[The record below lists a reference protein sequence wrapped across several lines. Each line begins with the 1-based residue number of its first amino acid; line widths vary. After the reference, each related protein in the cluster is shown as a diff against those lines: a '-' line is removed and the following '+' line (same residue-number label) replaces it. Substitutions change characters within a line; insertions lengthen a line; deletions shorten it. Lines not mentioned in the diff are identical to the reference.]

1 MADYVRVAL
10 GTGVVLGLC
19 QAKQLV
25 APTTAHLLVYSEDKC
40 LANCMFCPQA
50 RESLADGEMLSRVE
64 WPRFSL
70 DDVIEALQKST
81 HAFKRVCLQSVNY
94 PSVADDLIEIVSSI
108 KKACDLPLSVACHPI
123 SPKDIKRLTD
133 AGAER
138 MGIALDAA
146 TPELFEKIKGKGAKS
161 PYRWETHLKA
171 LEEAKKLIG
180 RATTHLVVGLGES
193 EEEMIRTIQM
203 LYDRGITVGLFAF
216 TPVKG
221 TPLEKWPRPKVSSYR
236 KIQMARHLIASGI
249 VRADDMKFQGGR
261 LNDFGVDDTTL
272 ELAADSGIPFMTSGC
287 PNCNRPFYNESPLGP
302 IYNFPRKPTK
312 EEIESIKKEL
322 GLTGRR

>member
-1 MADYVRVAL
+1 MVEYIRVAL
-10 GTGVVLGLC
+10 GTAAVIGFNKV
-19 QAKQLV
+19 KIDV
-25 APTTAHLLVYSEDKC
+25 APTTAHLLVYSESKC

-50 RESLADGEMLSRVE
+50 RESTADGEMLSRVE
-64 WPRFSL
+64 WPKFSL
-70 DDVIEALQKST
+70 DDVIEALRRST
-81 HAFKRVCLQSVNY
+81 NTFKRICLQSVNY
-94 PSVADDLIEIVSSI
+94 PGVADDLIEIVSRI

-123 SPKDIKRLTD
+123 SPKNIKRLTD

-138 MGIALDAA
+138 IGIALDAA

-171 LEEAKKLIG
+171 LEEAKKIIG

-193 EEEMIRTIQM
+193 EEEIIKTIQM

-216 TPVKG
+216 TPVRG
-221 TPLEKWPRPKVSSYR
+221 TSLEKWPRPKVSSYR

-249 VRADDMKFQGGR
+249 ARADDMKFQGEC
-261 LNDFGVDDTTL
+261 LNDFGVDGATL
-272 ELAADSGIPFMTSGC
+272 ELAAESGIPFMTSGC

-302 IYNFPRKPTK
+302 IYNFPRKLTK

-322 GLTGRR
+322 DLRGR

>member
-40 LANCMFCPQA
+40 LDNCMFCPQA

-123 SPKDIKRLTD
+123 SPKDVKRLTD

-138 MGIALDAA
+138 IGIALDAA

>member
-1 MADYVRVAL
+1 LVKYVKVAL
-10 GTGVVLGLC
+10 GTAAVLGFC
-19 QAKQLV
+19 KVKIEV
-25 APTTAHLLVYSEDKC
+25 APTTAHLLVYSESKC

-94 PSVADDLIEIVSSI
+94 PGVADDLVEIVSSI

-138 MGIALDAA
+138 IGIALDAA

-161 PYRWETHLKA
+161 PYRWEAHLKA

-221 TPLEKWPRPKVSSYR
+221 TPLEKWARPKVSSYR

-249 VRADDMKFQGGR
+249 ARADGMKFQGGR
-261 LNDFGVDDTTL
+261 LDDFGVDGATL

-302 IYNFPRKPTK
+302 MYNFPRKPTK
-312 EEIESIKKEL
+312 EEIESIKNEL
-322 GLTGRR
+322 GLAGR

>member
-94 PSVADDLIEIVSSI
+94 SSVADDLIEIVSSI

-123 SPKDIKRLTD
+123 SPKDVKRLTD

-138 MGIALDAA
+138 IGIALDAA

-161 PYRWETHLKA
+161 PYRWEAHLKA

-261 LNDFGVDDTTL
+261 LNDFGVDGATL

-302 IYNFPRKPTK
+302 MYNFPRKPTK

-322 GLTGRR
+322 GLTGR

>member
-10 GTGVVLGLC
+10 GTGVILGLC

-25 APTTAHLLVYSEDKC
+25 APTTAHLLAYSEGKC

-123 SPKDIKRLTD
+123 SPEDVKRLTD

-138 MGIALDAA
+138 IGIALDAA

-261 LNDFGVDDTTL
+261 LNDFGVDGATL

-302 IYNFPRKPTK
+302 MYNFPRKPTK

-322 GLTGRR
+322 GLIGRR

>member
-1 MADYVRVAL
+1 M
-10 GTGVVLGLC
+10 
-19 QAKQLV
+19 
-25 APTTAHLLVYSEDKC
+25 
-40 LANCMFCPQA
+40 
-50 RESLADGEMLSRVE
+50 
-64 WPRFSL
+64 
-70 DDVIEALQKST
+70 
-81 HAFKRVCLQSVNY
+81 
-94 PSVADDLIEIVSSI
+94 
-108 KKACDLPLSVACHPI
+108 
-123 SPKDIKRLTD
+123 
-133 AGAER
+133 
-138 MGIALDAA
+138 DAA

-216 TPVKG
+216 TTVKG
-221 TPLEKWPRPKVSSYR
+221 TQLEKWTRPKVSSYR
-236 KIQMARHLIASGI
+236 QIQMACHLIAKRHRQS
-249 VRADDMKFQGGR
+249 RCMKFQGGR
-261 LNDFGVDDTTL
+261 LDDFGVNGDTL
-272 ELAADSGIPFMTSGC
+272 VLAADSGIPFMTSGC

-322 GLTGRR
+322 GLAGK

>member
-1 MADYVRVAL
+1 MVKYVRVAL
-10 GTGVVLGLC
+10 GTAAVLGFC
-19 QAKQLV
+19 KVKIEV
-25 APTTAHLLVYSEDKC
+25 APTTAHLLVYSESKC

-94 PSVADDLIEIVSSI
+94 PGVADDLIEIVASI

-133 AGAER
+133 AGVER

-249 VRADDMKFQGGR
+249 ARADDMKFQGGR
-261 LNDFGVDDTTL
+261 LDDFGVNGDTL
-272 ELAADSGIPFMTSGC
+272 VLAADSGIPFMTSGC

-322 GLTGRR
+322 GLAGK